1 MEFHLVDLLPSNLV
15 HALGVTLFHSLWVGV
30 ILAVITSLV
39 IMLTKKQKAV
49 LRYNLLTACL
59 GIFVLVMAG
68 LFYQS
73 VISAPATKSHVVG
86 LGDTITVPVNNSPS
100 AVRAVTDVNSQVDR
114 LMNLWVAYSSQIVL
128 VWFLIIFAR
137 SIQLLAGIHS
147 VSYLKKT
154 RVFDAGRY
162 WEEKVI
168 MLSAKLEISRTVSIL
183 QSGLAKVPLVAGHFK
198 PVILLPLGLL
208 NGLSPAEVE
217 AIISHELAH
226 VKRSDYIV
234 NILQSFVE
242 IVFFFN
248 PAVLWISKLIREE
261 RENCCDDLALSCTGN
276 KQDYIKALISC
287 QEFQT
292 DAPELTL
299 AITGRKNQLVQRVSR
314 IVFNNSTSL
323 NGMEKTLLTTSLV
336 FTLLF
341 TAAFTQ
347 ISKPVKIEK
356 IEIDQTN
363 NVSRQD
369 TSTRSKTK
377 TLVKHAKKKPASV
390 ASTPTVKK
398 NNLSEEQWSKQEEI
412 AAAKEDVRAAKEEAW
427 AAKQEA
433 LAAKQEAWAAKEEA
447 KAAKEEA
454 KAIQSAAKASRSYT
468 PNVPPA
474 PKMPKMGAIPAAP
487 AMPAVPAIPAVPAM
501 PAVPAIPVVPPAP
514 KMPNLPPAPPAPHMN
529 QAEAIK
535 NELIKDGLIS
545 DTKNMSYKLN
555 KNELTVN
562 GTAQSGTMRQKYVK
576 KFLKSPNQTIET
588 RVTSN

>member
-1 MEFHLVDLLPSNLV
+1 MEFHLVDFLPSNLV

-30 ILAVITSLV
+30 ILAVITSVV
-39 IMLTKKQKAV
+39 IILTRKQKAT

-73 VISAPATKSHVVG
+73 VVSAPAAENHVMG

-162 WEEKVI
+162 WDEKVI

-208 NGLSPAEVE
+208 NGLSTAEVE

-356 IEIDQTN
+356 IEIDQTK

-377 TLVKHAKKKPASV
+377 TLVKHAKKKPATV
-390 ASTPTVKK
+390 ASTSTVKK
-398 NNLSEEQWSKQEEI
+398 NNLSEEERSRQEDIFVAREE
-412 AAAKEDVRAAKEEAW
+412 ARSAKEEAFAAKQEAW

-433 LAAKQEAWAAKEEA
+433 FAAKEEA

-454 KAIQSAAKASRSYT
+454 KTVKFSAKASRFYT

-514 KMPNLPPAPPAPHMN
+514 KMPNLPPAPPAPQMN

-562 GTAQSGTMRQKYVK
+562 GTAQSDAVRQKYVK

>member
-1 MEFHLVDLLPSNLV
+1 MEFHLVDFLPSNLV

-30 ILAVITSLV
+30 ILAVITSIV
-39 IMLTKKQKAV
+39 IILTRKQKAA

-73 VISAPATKSHVVG
+73 VVSAPATENHVVG

-114 LMNLWVAYSSQIVL
+114 LMNLWVDYSSQIVL

-137 SIQLLAGIHS
+137 SIQLMAGIHS

-162 WEEKVI
+162 WDEKVI

-208 NGLSPAEVE
+208 NGLSTAEVE

-287 QEFQT
+287 QEFQA

-356 IEIDQTN
+356 IEIDQTH

-377 TLVKHAKKKPASV
+377 TLVKHGKKKPATV
-390 ASTPTVKK
+390 ASTTTVKK

-433 LAAKQEAWAAKEEA
+433 WAAKQEAFAAKEEA

-454 KAIQSAAKASRSYT
+454 KTVKFSAKAGHAYT
-468 PNVPPA
+468 YSSSNGLNVPLSIN
-474 PKMPKMGAIPAAP
+474 IPAAP
-487 AMPAVPAIPAVPAM
+487 AMPAVPAIPAMPAM
-501 PAVPAIPVVPPAP
+501 PAMPAVPPAP

-562 GTAQSGTMRQKYVK
+562 GTAQSDAVRQKYVK